1 MEDKDYLK
9 EMFECYFRFR
19 KMNSVLPIERLFDA
33 IIGALSG
40 ADYPKVVRDDL
51 LSNLISDCEIIKETT
66 QKVKS
71 SREQILNRNI
81 ATAPTTIIQDTKP
94 SISDWMNLN
103 EICQEFNL
111 AKNNIK
117 SKEWRDK
124 NKFPYR
130 NPTGGKVTFNR
141 KEVEKWIND
150 HNH

>member
-1 MEDKDYLK
+1 MEERDLLK

-19 KMNSVLPIERLFDA
+19 KMNSELPIERLSDA

-40 ADYPKVVRDDL
+40 VDYPKVIRDDL
-51 LSNLISDCEIIKETT
+51 LSNLITDCDIIKETT
-66 QKVKS
+66 QRVKS
-71 SREQILNRNI
+71 LREQIKNPNTV
-81 ATAPTTIIQDTKP
+81 TAPITLIQDTKP
-94 SISDWMNLN
+94 ILSDWMEID
-103 EICQEFNL
+103 EICSEFKL
-111 AKNNIK
+111 PKNNIK